1 MLKPENKTRIVWEI
15 FILLVTI
22 YVFIKIPLSV
32 VFSGSTESE
41 ILLFEVIISFIYFID
56 IVIRLNTAV
65 VYRMDLITDRHKV
78 ASIYLKGWFWIDL
91 ASAFPFWILLRLFP
105 LSPFFGVVSF
115 LRLIR
120 VIKLFRMIQTLNKL
134 RRVSFVNP
142 NIMRMVLLIFWIILT
157 AHFVA
162 CGWIFLEG
170 VSTDMQNE
178 MQYLNAFYWTITTLT
193 TIGYGDITPSA
204 KSQIIYT
211 IFVEIIGAG
220 LYGFIIGNIANLI
233 ANIDIARSQH
243 RSKLEKINTF
253 MQYRNLPSSLQK
265 RVNDYYSYLW
275 ESRRGYDE
283 SSVLEDLPRS
293 LKTSVSIFLNKEM
306 IEKVPIF
313 KGADD
318 ALIREI
324 ILNLE
329 PVVFTPGD
337 YVVRQGEIGYDM
349 FFISRGSVEVMSGN
363 EKIIYAT
370 LSAGQFFGE
379 IALLLS
385 MPRTATIK
393 AKEYCDLYSL
403 DKETF
408 ERVIERYPDFTESI
422 KKLAEIRREE
432 IENKK

>member
-91 ASAFPFWILLRLFP
+91 AAAFPFWILLRLFP

-115 LRLIR
+115 FRLIR